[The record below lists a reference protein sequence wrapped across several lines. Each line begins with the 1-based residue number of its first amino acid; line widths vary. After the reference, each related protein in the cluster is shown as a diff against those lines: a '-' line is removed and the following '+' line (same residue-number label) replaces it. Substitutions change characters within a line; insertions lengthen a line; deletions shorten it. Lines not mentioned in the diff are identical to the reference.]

1 MTRDDSSDVLLPYD
15 LAEHVRERCQEHEG
29 AVRNLDRRAAWD
41 AGMIQLA
48 LREIQTAKASLH
60 RLGRCASLPITR
72 SLGEESEAMQSICIA
87 EQQIAR
93 VLAAMRRLQ
102 DPDGSD
108 QRLDAGPQRLNT
120 VTG

>member
-1 MTRDDSSDVLLPYD
+1 
-15 LAEHVRERCQEHEG
+15 
-29 AVRNLDRRAAWD
+29 
-41 AGMIQLA
+41 MIQLA